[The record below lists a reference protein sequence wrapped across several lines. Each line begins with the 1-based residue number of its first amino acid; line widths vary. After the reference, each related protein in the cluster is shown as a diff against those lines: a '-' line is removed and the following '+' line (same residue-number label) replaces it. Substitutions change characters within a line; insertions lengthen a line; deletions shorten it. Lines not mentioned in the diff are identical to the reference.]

1 MTLLDG
7 RLKEYLAK
15 NGRPLNGWISSSAL
29 EGANSGKLPP
39 PANAAAA
46 AGNSPLNVPQ
56 AAMVVGEPIPIVFG
70 RRRGT
75 VGGVL
80 IFPKATEA
88 RFENNATTVTS
99 RYHMVLA
106 DGRLPDIQRRDV
118 RLGECRIGTFSQ
130 NYNQRAGTFVPGNF
144 ATAQTGYTVP
154 TFANYTGGG
163 GNYQGL
169 STFEAGNTFTGGS
182 DDWRTGWNI
191 FIRGGMIIERG
202 RLLDATVD
210 SSDNLADLTL
220 WALQRSGRVPAAM
233 IDITSLTSAALFLET
248 VGLWC
253 NGEFSASG
261 NLGDWLIKILPD
273 FLLRETKVG
282 GKFGLRPLLPVSG
295 GAINTG
301 AITPEWVLTESAIIP
316 DSYQVDYAE
325 AASRRPVAMA
335 MLWRQQAD
343 DTDVPIVRTLTVGD
357 QNASGPVEQHDLSQ
371 YATTE
376 NHAAK
381 VGAYLYAR
389 RTLSTHT
396 ATVRIKPGNQTGTI
410 AQGDIVQIYLAV
422 ETSRE
427 AVGRINRFYQ
437 VESIGHSL
445 SGEETLSLS
454 HFPVN
459 SSGQSLI
466 ALAVANAT
474 APGTTLSSN
483 RTGGSCDIPGAST
496 STTVPTKSTSGTPI
510 SGQATGGGA
519 SSTYWA
525 ATGQFIDL
533 FGGGTFG
540 GAAPTDSPAG
550 PAEGGARQFAN
561 SGGPIGPSTG
571 INALGGDDRCPYGYA
586 PFSPDSFVY
595 FRAVPNVF
603 SNSPPNYGWSPTAT
617 HHFVSLAVP
626 YLSPRPVVW
635 PGSKVQYG
643 VASAGGDLVKYGI
656 ASRSVPL
663 NALTVLDISGNYDTG
678 ATNDAGYFTGRDIY
692 YEFSNSRTATAAVQW
707 SGNYGVDNL
716 FILGYV
722 CSSQDGTPGTPVLA
736 KLYKVVEGDT
746 MAIISQ
752 KAYGTTSRANDIQAA
767 NPWLMGLDNWG
778 LVPGTML
785 TIPT

>member
-1 MTLLDG
+1 MTTLDG
-7 RLKEYLAK
+7 RLKDYLAK

-46 AGNSPLNVPQ
+46 SGNSPLNIPQ

-70 RRRGT
+70 RRRGV

-99 RYHMVLA
+99 RYHMVLG
-106 DGRLPDIQRRDV
+106 DGRMPDIQRRDV

-144 ATAQTGYTVP
+144 ATAQTGYSWTP
-154 TFANYTGGG
+154 TNFTGGG

-210 SSDNLADLTL
+210 SSDNLADLIL
-220 WALQRSGRVPAAM
+220 WALQRSGRVPGAM
-233 IDITSLTSAALFLET
+233 IDLTSLASAALFLET

-253 NGEFSASG
+253 NGQFGASG

-282 GKFGLRPLLPVSG
+282 GKFGLRPLLPVTS

-301 AITPEWVLTESAIIP
+301 AITPEWVLTEAAIIP
-316 DSYQVDYAE
+316 GSYQVDYAE

-396 ATVRIKPGNQTGTI
+396 ATVRLKPGSQTGTI
-410 AQGDIVQIYLAV
+410 AEGDIVQLYLAV

-427 AVGRINRFYQ
+427 AVGRINRVYQ

-483 RTGGSCDIPGAST
+483 RTGGSCDIAGAST

-571 INALGGDDRCPYGYA
+571 TNALGGDYRCPYGYNRVTG
-586 PFSPDSFVY
+586 FYKTY
-595 FRAVPNVF
+595 FIDIFNIF
-603 SNSPPNYGWSPTAT
+603 YDETIHFTSNTGFP
-617 HHFVSLAVP
+617 
-626 YLSPRPVVW
+626 
-635 PGSKVQYG
+635 
-643 VASAGGDLVKYGI
+643 
-656 ASRSVPL
+656 SV
-663 NALTVLDISGNYDTG
+663 TYVGNYFPGNNVAGNGSPGGWPRYRVDWNDPATG
-678 ATNDAGYFTGRDIY
+678 GRSQIAYEIPMRADGRGG
-692 YEFSNSRTATAAVQW
+692 EFSIQATSYSCSTSTGTAGPTV
-707 SGNYGVDNL
+707 N
-716 FILGYV
+716 
-722 CSSQDGTPGTPVLA
+722 A
-736 KLYKVVEGDT
+736 KLYRVMEGDT
-746 MAIISQ
+746 MASISQ
-752 KAYGTTSRANDIQAA
+752 KMYGTTARANDIKAA
-767 NPWLMGLDNWG
+767 NSWLMGLDNWG
-778 LVPGTML
+778 LVPGTLL

>member
-1 MTLLDG
+1 MTTLDG
-7 RLKEYLAK
+7 RLKDYLAK

-144 ATAQTGYTVP
+144 ATAQTGYSWTP
-154 TFANYTGGG
+154 TNFTGGG

-210 SSDNLADLTL
+210 SSDNLADLAL

-233 IDITSLTSAALFLET
+233 IDLTSLTSAALFLET

-253 NGEFSASG
+253 NGEFDASG

-282 GKFGLRPLLPVSG
+282 GKFGLRPLLPTNTDG
-295 GAINTG
+295 TINTG
-301 AITPEWVLTESAIIP
+301 AITPEWLLTEAAIIP

-376 NHAAK
+376 NHVAK

-396 ATVRIKPGNQTGTI
+396 ATVRLKPGNQTGTI
-410 AQGDIVQIYLAV
+410 AQGDIVQLYLAV

-427 AVGRINRFYQ
+427 AVGKINRFYQ

-483 RTGGSCDIPGAST
+483 RTGGSCDISGAST

-510 SGQATGGGA
+510 SGQATGGPF

-550 PAEGGARQFAN
+550 PSDGGARQLAN

-571 INALGGDDRCPYGYA
+571 INALGGDDRCPNGYNR
-586 PFSPDSFVY
+586 V
-595 FRAVPNVF
+595 N
-603 SNSPPNYGWSPTAT
+603 
-617 HHFVSLAVP
+617 
-626 YLSPRPVVW
+626 
-635 PGSKVQYG
+635 
-643 VASAGGDLVKYGI
+643 
-656 ASRSVPL
+656 
-663 NALTVLDISGNYDTG
+663 
-678 ATNDAGYFTGRDIY
+678 GYFTTYFIDIFNNF
-692 YEFSNSRTATAAVQW
+692 YESQVNFISSTGFPNVTYIGNYFPPSNTAAGAGSPGGWPQ
-707 SGNYGVDNL
+707 YRVDWNDPTTGGRSEIGRSIPL
-716 FILGYV
+716 RDDGREGIFSIRATSYS
-722 CSSQDGTPGTPVLA
+722 CSTSTGTAGPTVNTR
-736 KLYKVVEGDT
+736 LYRVMEGDT
-746 MAIISQ
+746 IASISQ
-752 KAYGTTSRANDIQAA
+752 KMYGTTARAADILAA
-767 NPWLMGLDNWG
+767 NPVFGFNNTSEVQDYWLLF
-778 LVPGTML
+778 PGRIL
-785 TIPT
+785 TIPN

>member
-1 MTLLDG
+1 MTTLDG
-7 RLKEYLAK
+7 RLKDYLAK

-56 AAMVVGEPIPIVFG
+56 AAMVVGEPIPVIWG
-70 RRRGT
+70 RRRGN

-80 IFPKATEA
+80 VFPKATEA
-88 RFENNATTVTS
+88 RFENTSSTVTS
-99 RYHMVLA
+99 RYHLVIGEGM
-106 DGRLPDIQRRDV
+106 LPDVMRKDV
-118 RLGECRIGTFSQ
+118 RCGECRLGSYSQ
-130 NYNQRAGTFVPGNF
+130 NFNQRAGSWTPGNF
-144 ATAQTGYTVP
+144 ATAASFSWTPST
-154 TFANYTGGG
+154 YTGGG

-169 STFEAGNTFTGGS
+169 STFEAGATFAGGS
-182 DDWRTGWNI
+182 DDWKTAWNI
-191 FIRGGMIIERG
+191 FLRGGTIVERG
-202 RLLDATVD
+202 RLLDSTVD
-210 SSDNLADLTL
+210 SSDNIADFAL

-233 IDITSLTSAALFLET
+233 IDLTSLASAALFLET

-253 NGEFSASG
+253 NGEFDASG

-282 GKFGLRPLLPVSG
+282 GKFGLRPLLPVTS

-396 ATVRIKPGNQTGTI
+396 ATVRLKPGNQTGTI
-410 AQGDIVQIYLAV
+410 AEGDIVQLYLAV

-483 RTGGSCDIPGAST
+483 RTGGSCDIAGAST

-550 PAEGGARQFAN
+550 PADGGARQFAN

-571 INALGGDDRCPYGYA
+571 TNALGGDVICPNGY
-586 PFSPDSFVY
+586 SQLVGVWTGGSIE
-595 FRAVPNVF
+595 
-603 SNSPPNYGWSPTAT
+603 TAT
-617 HHFVSLAVP
+617 FAACH
-626 YLSPRPVVW
+626 
-635 PGSKVQYG
+635 GVQGGFTATSFPDVQFGG
-643 VASAGGDLVKYGI
+643 VQTFGFHTYQDVTITWNDPSAGFQQATSKNIISSTKPGFTDFVCIFSIHITSYSCKL
-656 ASRSVPL
+656 ASGAAGP
-663 NALTVLDISGNYDTG
+663 TVTG
-678 ATNDAGYFTGRDIY
+678 
-692 YEFSNSRTATAAVQW
+692 
-707 SGNYGVDNL
+707 
-716 FILGYV
+716 
-722 CSSQDGTPGTPVLA
+722 

-746 MAIISQ
+746 MASISQ
-752 KAYGTTSRANDIQAA
+752 KMYGTTARAADILAA
-767 NPWLMGLDNWG
+767 NPVFGFNNTFEVQDYWLM
-778 LVPGTML
+778 VPGRIL

>member
-1 MTLLDG
+1 MTTLDG
-7 RLKEYLAK
+7 RLTDYLAK

-29 EGANSGKLPP
+29 EGADSGKLPP

-46 AGNSPLNVPQ
+46 SGNSPLNIPQ

-99 RYHMVLA
+99 RYHLVLG
-106 DGRLPDIQRRDV
+106 DGRMPDIQRRDV

-130 NYNQRAGTFVPGNF
+130 NYNQRAGSWTPGNF
-144 ATAQTGYTVP
+144 ATAQTGYSWTP
-154 TFANYTGGG
+154 TNFTGGG

-210 SSDNLADLTL
+210 SSDNLTDLIL

-233 IDITSLTSAALFLET
+233 INLTSLASAALFLEA

-253 NGEFSASG
+253 NGEFDASG
-261 NLGDWLIKILPD
+261 NLGDWLIRILPD

-282 GKFGLRPLLPVSG
+282 GKFGLRPLLPTNTDG
-295 GAINTG
+295 TINTS
-301 AITPEWVLTESAIIP
+301 AITPEWLLTEAAIVP
-316 DSYQVDYAE
+316 DSYQIEYAE

-474 APGTTLSSN
+474 APGATLSSN
-483 RTGGSCDIPGAST
+483 RTGGSCDIAGAST

-510 SGQATGGGA
+510 SGQATGGGS

-550 PAEGGARQFAN
+550 PAEGGARQLAN

-571 INALGGDDRCPYGYA
+571 TNALGGDATCPNGY
-586 PFSPDSFVY
+586 SQLSG
-595 FRAVPNVF
+595 
-603 SNSPPNYGWSPTAT
+603 GWGGGQLFA
-617 HHFVSLAVP
+617 
-626 YLSPRPVVW
+626 
-635 PGSKVQYG
+635 G
-643 VASAGGDLVKYGI
+643 VI
-656 ASRSVPL
+656 P
-663 NALTVLDISGNYDTG
+663 DISGTWTSTAFPSIRFVESG
-678 ATNDAGYFTGRDIY
+678 TYFNTTY
-692 YEFSNSRTATAAVQW
+692 QQFEVSWYELVFPVGQQTRTINTVYRISDGGLINQARVTATSW
-707 SGNYGVDNL
+707 SCL
-716 FILGYV
+716 T
-722 CSSQDGTPGTPVLA
+722 SSGTAGPTVAGTR
-736 KLYKVVEGDT
+736 YKVMEGDT
-746 MAIISQ
+746 MASISQ
-752 KAYGTTSRANDIQAA
+752 KMYGTTARADDIKAA

-778 LVPGTML
+778 LVPGTLL

>member
-1 MTLLDG
+1 MTTLDG
-7 RLKEYLAK
+7 RLKDYLAK

-99 RYHMVLA
+99 RYHMVLG
-106 DGRLPDIQRRDV
+106 DGRMPDIQRRDV

-144 ATAQTGYTVP
+144 ATAQTGYSWTP
-154 TFANYTGGG
+154 TNFTGGG

-210 SSDNLADLTL
+210 SSDNLADLIL

-233 IDITSLTSAALFLET
+233 IDLTSLASAALFLET

-253 NGEFSASG
+253 NGQFDASG

-282 GKFGLRPLLPVSG
+282 GKFGLRPLLPVTS

-301 AITPEWVLTESAIIP
+301 AITPEWVLTEAAIIP

-396 ATVRIKPGNQTGTI
+396 ATVRLKPGNQTGTI
-410 AQGDIVQIYLAV
+410 AEGDIVQIYLAV

-427 AVGRINRFYQ
+427 AVGKINRFYQ

-483 RTGGSCDIPGAST
+483 RTGGSCDIAGAST
-496 STTVPTKSTSGTPI
+496 STTVPIKSTSGTPI

-571 INALGGDDRCPYGYA
+571 TNALGGDARCPYGYA
-586 PFSPDSFVY
+586 PFSPDSFAY
-595 FRAVPNVF
+595 YRAVPNVI
-603 SNSPPNYGWSPTAT
+603 SNNPPNYGWSDTAGSY
-617 HHFVSLAVP
+617 FVSLAVD

-643 VASAGGDLVKYGI
+643 VANAGGSLVKYGI
-656 ASRSVPL
+656 ASRSIPL
-663 NALTVLDISGNYDTG
+663 NQLTVLNVLGNYDDG
-678 ATNDAGYFTGRDIY
+678 ATNAAGYFTGRDIY
-692 YEFSNSRTATAAVQW
+692 YEFSNSNTTNTAAVQW

-736 KLYKVVEGDT
+736 KLYKVVEGDS
-746 MAIISQ
+746 MASISQ
-752 KAYGTTSRANDIQAA
+752 KAYGTTARANDIKAA

-778 LVPGTML
+778 LVPGTLL